1 MKVCGKMRVSCQR
14 HRPFRFT
21 NLQKNMYEFVII
33 LLHSNSVNAPAKRPT
48 PMPICNAASALDDG
62 RALPPNVQPQ
72 IGPSR
77 LPAVR
82 LIQRTTFDP
91 IVPTG
96 LGGKRNPHVAAN
108 IAAVRL
114 VRNPTRRK
122 LPKLV
127 DGISW
132 RGGRGRADLD
142 AGDYGRLCVKRERQ

>member
-48 PMPICNAASALDDG
+48 PMPICNATSSNNDG
-62 RALPPNVQPQ
+62 RALSPNVQPQ

-96 LGGKRNPHVAAN
+96 LGGKRDSHVAAN

-114 VRNPTRRK
+114 MRHPSRWEW
-122 LPKLV
+122 PQFV
-127 DGISW
+127 DGVSW
-132 RGGRGRADLD
+132 RGGRGRAKFKTRDD
-142 AGDYGRLCVKRERQ
+142 GRLRGESE